1 MLVKHLGKDMLQTE
15 HLIYSHPILYVILSR
30 LFEQFRKNRFVPASF
45 GQRLLIPTP
54 KDSNKRGILSVDQF
68 RGITISPIISK
79 VFEHCLL
86 LLYKQYMFSSERQFG
101 FKKGIGCSHAIFSV
115 RNVINY
121 YVKNNSTVNMCCLD
135 ISKAFDRVNH
145 NGLLLKL
152 IERDAP
158 LNFVLVLQ
166 NWYGKSFCCVKW
178 GSTVSDSFRLHA
190 GVRQGGVLSRS
201 EERRVGKECRSRWS

>member
-86 LLYKQYMFSSERQFG
+86 LLYKEYMFSSERQFG
-101 FKKGIGCSHAIFSV
+101 FKKGIGCSHAFFQFVMKLIIMLKTILQLICV
-115 RNVINY
+115 AWTY
-121 YVKNNSTVNMCCLD
+121 
-135 ISKAFDRVNH
+135 
-145 NGLLLKL
+145 LKL
-152 IERDAP
+152 SIELITTDYC
-158 LNFVLVLQ
+158 LN
-166 NWYGKSFCCVKW
+166 
-178 GSTVSDSFRLHA
+178 
-190 GVRQGGVLSRS
+190 
-201 EERRVGKECRSRWS
+201 